1 MTGIEL
7 YMKVKKIPGY
17 ILERIESALF
27 NVFPARRKNAG
38 NTPGYLL
45 EQIQSALLSAF
56 PEQQKLKEMLQFKFN
71 KNLPEIATG
80 DNLSEIVNKVVNYFD
95 RKNRLAEFLEKALD
109 ANGGNR
115 ELKAIKKKIE
125 ITTSL
130 LDILYPLKKTKK
142 LKQQVYRD
150 YLNNQLVDNDNPEDK
165 IYKILENLN
174 EIIYNLYTILDEN
187 FYSEKPIIE
196 FAYLLKNKYIYIYQD
211 NDDFKEN
218 TEKLNQWLKT
228 QSKRSKA
235 SYIVSYII
243 RLVSNNP
250 LLEFDYIVLRI
261 LPLLFINITGAWIIE
276 LLTNQEWVKQYKAL
290 SMLVFILFTIIAI
303 IDLFKKSNLRL
314 NQIGSVS
321 LVILVIVG
329 EAFIFSILP
338 TKTVK
343 LHQNYHNYPEIV
355 KVFEQQHL
363 TKHNNLKK
371 IFIHK
376 AEVIDKFIKSPGKD
390 DESHE
395 LHVLLSDVEWTKE
408 ERYFKFLKRNYKGY
422 IKIKIIYHD
431 NITGDFKIKN
441 TQIIDYSFRP
451 GSGLLSFVIGF
462 GETAYLVPRQRYN
475 FIDKIENIIEE
486 NQVLEKLK

>member
-1 MTGIEL
+1 
-7 YMKVKKIPGY
+7 MKLKKIPDY
-17 ILERIESALF
+17 LLDQIESALF
-27 NVFPARRKNAG
+27 TAFPARRKNAG

-45 EQIQSALLSAF
+45 KQIKLALLSAF
-56 PEQQKLKEMLQFKFN
+56 PGKTELEMMLKNQFTINLEDIALGEDLDEIAYKVVKHFNSKNSLAELINGALKENSGNPNLKEINKDFK
-71 KNLPEIATG
+71 
-80 DNLSEIVNKVVNYFD
+80 
-95 RKNRLAEFLEKALD
+95 
-109 ANGGNR
+109 
-115 ELKAIKKKIE
+115 

-130 LDILYPLKKTKK
+130 LDLLYPLKKTKK

-165 IYKILENLN
+165 IYKILEILN
-174 EIIYNLYTILDEN
+174 EIISNLDTILDEN
-187 FYSEKPIIE
+187 FYIEKPIIE
-196 FAYLLKNKYIYIYQD
+196 FAYLLKNEYIYLYKD
-211 NDDFKEN
+211 NDDFKQN

-243 RLVSNNP
+243 RLVSNNR

-290 SMLVFILFTIIAI
+290 SMLVFILFTIVAI

-343 LHQNYHNYPEIV
+343 LHQNSDNYPEIV
-355 KVFEQQHL
+355 KVFEQKHL
-363 TKHNNLKK
+363 TKHNNLKT

-395 LHVLLSDVEWTKE
+395 LHLLLSDVEWTKE
-408 ERYFKFLKRNYKGY
+408 EKYFKFIKRNYKGY
-422 IKIKIIYHD
+422 IKLKIIY
-431 NITGDFKIKN
+431 NANKTGYFKIKN

-451 GSGLLSFVIGF
+451 GSGILSFVIGF

-475 FIDKIENIIEE
+475 FLYKIEKIINE

>member
-1 MTGIEL
+1 MT
-7 YMKVKKIPGY
+7 
-17 ILERIESALF
+17 
-27 NVFPARRKNAG
+27 
-38 NTPGYLL
+38 
-45 EQIQSALLSAF
+45 
-56 PEQQKLKEMLQFKFN
+56 
-71 KNLPEIATG
+71 
-80 DNLSEIVNKVVNYFD
+80 
-95 RKNRLAEFLEKALD
+95 
-109 ANGGNR
+109 
-115 ELKAIKKKIE
+115 
-125 ITTSL
+125 
-130 LDILYPLKKTKK
+130 
-142 LKQQVYRD
+142 
-150 YLNNQLVDNDNPEDK
+150 
-165 IYKILENLN
+165 
-174 EIIYNLYTILDEN
+174 
-187 FYSEKPIIE
+187 
-196 FAYLLKNKYIYIYQD
+196 NKYIYLYQD

-243 RLVSNNP
+243 KLVSNKR

-261 LPLLFINITGAWIIE
+261 LPFLFINITGAWIIE

-343 LHQNYHNYPEIV
+343 LHQNFHNYPEIV
-355 KVFEQQHL
+355 KVFEKQHL

-395 LHVLLSDVEWTKE
+395 LHVLLSEVEWTKE
-408 ERYFKFLKRNYKGY
+408 EKLKFIKRNYKGY
-422 IKIKIIYHD
+422 IKFKIIYKA
-431 NITGDFKIKN
+431 NPTGEFKIKK

-451 GSGLLSFVIGF
+451 GSGILSFVIGF

-475 FIDKIENIIEE
+475 LIKKIENIIEY
-486 NQVLEKLK
+486 NQVLDKLK